1 MKLSQ
6 TNLWFDGRMG
16 FERVIYEVE
25 ANALPAAPQLQLQL
39 MHVRGF
45 ESSFYS
51 FRNTQ
56 ILLTLCKQQWT
67 I

>member
-1 MKLSQ
+1 
-6 TNLWFDGRMG
+6 MG